1 MYKVTYYVTGGN
13 MVSFRSFDTLAEA
26 VDFSNK
32 QPRESV
38 IEIKHYDHKTTN
50 LQDQSDN
57 IGPH

>member
-13 MVSFRSFDTLAEA
+13 MVSYRSFDTLSEA
-26 VDFSNK
+26 TNFAIK

-38 IEIKHYDHKTTN
+38 IEIKHYDDKITN
-50 LQDQSDN
+50 IQNKSNN

>member
-13 MVSFRSFDTLAEA
+13 MVSSRSFNTLAEA
-26 VDFSNK
+26 TDFAIR

-38 IEIKHYDHKTTN
+38 IEIKHYDDKTTN
-50 LQDQSDN
+50 VQNESND

>member
-13 MVSFRSFDTLAEA
+13 MVSSRSFDTLSEA

-32 QPRESV
+32 QPTESV
-38 IEIKHYDHKTTN
+38 IEIKHYDDKTTN
-50 LQDQSDN
+50 VQNESNN

>member
-13 MVSFRSFDTLAEA
+13 MVSSRSFNTLAEA
-26 VDFSNK
+26 TDFAIR

-38 IEIKHYDHKTTN
+38 IEIKHYDDKTTN
-50 LQDQSDN
+50 VQNESNN